1 MDNKQFSALELQRI
15 NEANDL
21 KISPCVQTE
30 LPMARRHGFGRSCW
44 TN

>member
-21 KISPCVQTE
+21 KISP
-30 LPMARRHGFGRSCW
+30 LRSDGVTYGTPTW
-44 TN
+44 IWEVVLE